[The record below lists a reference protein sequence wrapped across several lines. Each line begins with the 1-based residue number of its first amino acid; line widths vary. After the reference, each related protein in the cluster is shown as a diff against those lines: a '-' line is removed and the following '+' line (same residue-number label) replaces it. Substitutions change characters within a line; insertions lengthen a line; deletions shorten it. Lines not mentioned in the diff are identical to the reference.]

1 MSNYRRAKIPG
12 GYYFFTV
19 VTYNRQP
26 LFGDESARVCL
37 RQVWKD
43 VQHRWPFTVVA
54 LCLLPEHLHCI
65 WKLPD
70 GDDNYSTRWSLIK
83 RRFAQ
88 QYRGMTTC
96 RVDSLP
102 VHADFVRNERSACR
116 VDSFAVHADF
126 VRNERSACRVDSFAV
141 HADFVR
147 NERSA
152 CRVDSSAVHADIT
165 HPALTPSGIKRNES
179 GIWQRRFW
187 EHYLK
192 DGRDIQ
198 RHIAYIHY
206 NPVKHGLVEKP
217 QDWSWSTYKSY
228 VESGR
233 YAIVDYVDLQQE
245 MTAAIEG
252 E

>member
-19 VTYNRQP
+19 VTYDRQP
-26 LFGDESARVCL
+26 LFSNESARVCL

-43 VQHRWPFTVVA
+43 VQQRWPFTVVA
-54 LCLLPEHLHCI
+54 LCLLPEHLHCV

-70 GDDNYSTRWSLIK
+70 GDDNYPTRWSLIK

-88 QYRGMTTC
+88 QYRGMNTC
-96 RVDSLP
+96 RVDSSS
-102 VHADFVRNERSACR
+102 VHADSSIKRGMAGSA
-116 VDSFAVHADF
+116 AHADL
-126 VRNERSACRVDSFAV
+126 VRKESDT
-141 HADFVR
+141 
-147 NERSA
+147 
-152 CRVDSSAVHADIT
+152 CRVDSSAVHADSIHAAST
-165 HPALTPSGIKRNES
+165 RPALTPSGIKRNES

-206 NPVKHGLVEKP
+206 NPVKHGLAKRP
-217 QDWSWSTYKSY
+217 QDWPWSTYAEY
-228 VESGR
+228 VKSGR
-233 YAIVDYVDLQQE
+233 YAIIDYVDLQHE

>member
-1 MSNYRRAKIPG
+1 MSNYRRAKISG
-12 GYYFFTV
+12 GHYFFTV
-19 VTYNRQP
+19 VTYDRQP
-26 LFGDESARVCL
+26 TFCDESARVCL

-43 VQHRWPFTVVA
+43 VQQQWPFTVVA

-88 QYRGMTTC
+88 QYRSINT
-96 RVDSLP
+96 
-102 VHADFVRNERSACR
+102 
-116 VDSFAVHADF
+116 
-126 VRNERSACRVDSFAV
+126 
-141 HADFVR
+141 
-147 NERSA
+147 
-152 CRVDSSAVHADIT
+152 CRVDSSAVHADSSIKRRTASSAT
-165 HPALTPSGIKRNES
+165 HADFVRNGRGTCRVDRFAVHADPIRSVLTPSGIKRNES

-206 NPVKHGLVEKP
+206 NPVKHGLVQSP
-217 QDWSWSTYKSY
+217 QDWPWSTYNDY
-228 VESGR
+228 VKSGR
-233 YAIVDYVDLQQE
+233 YAIIDYVDLQQE